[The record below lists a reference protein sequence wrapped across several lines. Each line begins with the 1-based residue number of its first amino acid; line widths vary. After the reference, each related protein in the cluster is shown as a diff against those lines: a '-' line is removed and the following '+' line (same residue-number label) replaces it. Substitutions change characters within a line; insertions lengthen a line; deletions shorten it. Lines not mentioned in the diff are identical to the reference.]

1 MSPTSIA
8 EEEIFQ
14 AARRIG
20 SADAR
25 RAYLDQACRD
35 NGSLREQVE
44 LLLAAFDS
52 SDNFLESPSAEI
64 AAELP
69 ARDAD
74 DFRGAGYGHR
84 AV

>member
-20 SADAR
+20 SAEAR
-25 RAYLDQACRD
+25 RDYLDQVCRD

-64 AAELP
+64 AAEIP
-69 ARDAD
+69 ARDQTISE
-74 DFRGAGYGHR
+74 GPGYGHR